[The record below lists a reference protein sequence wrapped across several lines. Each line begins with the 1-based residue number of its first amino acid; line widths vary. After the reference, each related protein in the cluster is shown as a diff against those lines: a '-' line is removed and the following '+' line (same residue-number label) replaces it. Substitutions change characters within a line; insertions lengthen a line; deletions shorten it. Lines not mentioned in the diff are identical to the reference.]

1 MKNTPKKVT
10 KPVDETKVKKVAKI
24 EKKEKGIKSEKAKEE
39 KEILATPKS
48 EKFSSSVT
56 HVWSVLCRA
65 SSIDPKTN
73 NISLSNIIERVTLR
87 RDPKLVQYDGGLSSE
102 IKPDVVIGIPLEI
115 VSLWRRDV
123 SGTELKADVAIDLF
137 GPEGEIVNTF
147 PYNFEMKNEHRRI
160 RTRLLFGEIHTK
172 GGGDHFLVVKIKEE
186 GEKDFRPVAHIPL
199 EVVIQQ

>member
-1 MKNTPKKVT
+1 MTKIPKKTIKPVAPVKVKKVT
-10 KPVDETKVKKVAKI
+10 KVIKKDKKVSPVSNNI
-24 EKKEKGIKSEKAKEE
+24 
-39 KEILATPKS
+39 

-56 HVWSVLCRA
+56 HVWSVLCR
-65 SSIDPKTN
+65 SSVIDPQTN
-73 NISLSNIIERVTLR
+73 NISLSNIIERVTLK
-87 RDPKLVQYDGGLSSE
+87 RDPKLVQYDGSLSSE

-115 VSLWRRDV
+115 VSLWRRN
-123 SGTELKADVAIDLF
+123 SAGSELKADVVIDLF
-137 GPEGEIVNTF
+137 GPEGEVINTF

-172 GGGDHFLVVKIKEE
+172 GGGDHFLVVKIKEA